1 MKEIF
6 TFLKP
11 QPFST
16 VMGFSSSRFSQKLH
30 GFKTKG
36 HVQKFDEN
44 QTAELK
50 KHLFLVLEL
59 LKIEV
64 EKL

>member
-11 QPFST
+11 APFSDL
-16 VMGFSSSRFSQKLH
+16 MGFSSSRFSQKVH

-36 HVQKFDEN
+36 HVQKFDAN

-50 KHLFLVLEL
+50 RHLVLAIEL